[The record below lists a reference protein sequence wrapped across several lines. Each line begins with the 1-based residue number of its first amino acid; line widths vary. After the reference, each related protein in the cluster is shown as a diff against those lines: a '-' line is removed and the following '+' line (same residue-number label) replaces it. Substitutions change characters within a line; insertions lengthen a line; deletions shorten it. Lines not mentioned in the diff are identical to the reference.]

1 VETETKTTRSSD
13 GLILALD
20 PAETTGWALR
30 SADGS
35 LLRSG
40 QAGPTEIEDVLRSF
54 GADAS
59 ITHLAIEDGY
69 YAEKSS
75 RQRINMRQF
84 AKHEKRV
91 GYLCGVARAL
101 YPRSLRTLWVMYPSE
116 WRSFLRKAGLR
127 MPQHP
132 RAQCK
137 KRALELAREEGAPCK
152 GPRGGKREDEADAIC
167 ISRAA
172 YLKYFAEK
180 DD

>member
-1 VETETKTTRSSD
+1 MTTKTRT
-13 GLILALD
+13 ILALD

-30 SADGS
+30 SSDGS
-35 LLRSG
+35 LLLSG
-40 QAGPTEIEDVLRSF
+40 QAGPTEIEDVIRSF
-54 GADAS
+54 GPDAN

-91 GYLCGVARAL
+91 GYLCGVARTL
-101 YPRSLRTLWVMYPSE
+101 YPGSLRTLWVMYPSE
-116 WRSFLRKAGLR
+116 WRSILRGAGLR
-127 MPQHP
+127 IPQHP
-132 RAQCK
+132 RSECK
-137 KRALELAREEGAPCK
+137 RRALELAREEGAPCK
-152 GPRGGKREDEADAIC
+152 GPRGGRREDEADAIC

-172 YLKYFAEK
+172 WIKYFRQK